1 MALQFPASPTDGQQV
16 TLNGKVWRYNA
27 TTSLWTVPTVSSTQ
41 SVALARTE
49 ITATAGQTV
58 LNVTYNTSYGVD
70 VSVNGLQ
77 LLSTDFT
84 ATNGTSI
91 TMTEALA
98 AGDQVVVL
106 AATGAPGGVDLTAV
120 EGDIIPATNET
131 QDLGSAT
138 NRWRDLYLSGNS
150 IDLGGAVITSSAGAV
165 TLPAGSSVGSTP
177 LGGVQVYADTDALVA
192 SSPANG
198 ALGFVSANNRLY
210 MYTGT
215 GWFNIALINTSP
227 TITQGG
233 LGNYELAQDGTPTVI
248 TLVAEDPEGLP
259 ITWSYSAV
267 SLENHA
273 TIVQNDNVFTITP
286 STDTADAGQFTVT
299 FTASDG
305 VNIATNVNDFRLVFL
320 SNLWKYVDLSV
331 DSSSTGGLGNSTVVD
346 RSTNAY
352 TVTANGS
359 PIQTAFHPYLDNWSV
374 EFDGVHHFSNMTD
387 NLLGSGDFTI
397 EAWVNPSTS
406 SVTTSTRGII
416 SQYPDID
423 ATGNAWIFGMGSSA
437 GASTKIRVYYS
448 TGAEISTTE
457 SLALNAWSHV
467 AWTRQGSTN
476 RLFINGQLDTT
487 FTSSADY
494 STNTFRTEIGTW
506 HSTLTD
512 RHFKGFIS
520 NLRVVNGTAL
530 YTSAFTPSSEK
541 LTVVTNTSILSCHSN
556 QFSFEGSYDPTAWN
570 VVGTP
575 KISAY
580 NPFGQESEYSIDNQL
595 GSLWFGDTDNDT
607 TIQVTDGTVTDFGT
621 DDFTIEFWFYPS
633 GTVATTTYT
642 IVNGFNNP
650 GTSGTAEF
658 YIQTSGQNLRLT
670 WNAYTSFWTT
680 VAYSNTDW
688 KPYQWTH
695 AAFVRNGTSCKI
707 YQNGVEVA
715 SATVASDQSFNNDFS
730 NTRIGGNQ
738 GNTSE
743 FRGYLSDFRITKGT
757 AVYTSSFTPPTNEV
771 GAGSSTVYLPF
782 DNAGVFDKTGNNYV
796 FDTTETAYTKY
807 NTTSTR
813 GLTAGMSAG
822 ISSTSTWTVE
832 FWWRDPNNN
841 SFGLLNIQN
850 ASNQD
855 VLVLDLSVSYGT
867 MFGYR
872 WGLGQPYTGQ
882 GTVGPQPPGGYEF
895 ADGWFHVAIVGTGGN
910 AYLYHNGTQI
920 GSRSLSGANMSSAG
934 GRILI
939 SSNRYVEGLQLLN
952 GLAKY
957 TSNFTVPDREQGLFY
972 QAES

>member
-1 MALQFPASPTDGQQV
+1 MALQFPTSPVDGQQV
-16 TLNGKVWRYNA
+16 TLNGKVWRYDA
-27 TTSLWTVPTVSSTQ
+27 TKGVWSVPTVSSTQ

-131 QDLGSAT
+131 QDLGSAS

-150 IDLGGAVITSSAGAV
+150 IDLGGATITSDGSAIA
-165 TLPAGSSVGSTP
+165 LPAGSSVGSTP

-192 SSPANG
+192 SSPSNG

-215 GWFNIALINTSP
+215 GWFNIALINTNP

-233 LGNYELAQDGTPTVI
+233 LGNYLLAQDGTPTVI

-259 ITWSYSAV
+259 ITWSYNAV

-273 TIVQNDNVFTITP
+273 TIVQADNVFTITP
-286 STDTADAGQFTVT
+286 STDPAEAGDFTVT

-305 VNIATNVNDFRLVFL
+305 VNIATDVNVFSLKFL
-320 SNLWKYVDLSV
+320 SPLWKYADLSV

-352 TVTANGS
+352 TVTANGN
-359 PIQTAFHPYLDNWSV
+359 PIQTAFHPYLDNWSA
-374 EFDGVHHFSNMTD
+374 EFDGSGDCLAVASDTS
-387 NLLGSGDFTI
+387 LAVGTGDFTTEFWFYPTSVLGSQNI
-397 EAWVNPSTS
+397 WDQRDGSNGWVVNFVSGQVGFYSEPSSAYVFQSSALSANTWYHIAVVRS
-406 SVTTSTRGII
+406 GTSVTLYIDGVATNTATNSSNFTEDAATIGARYTRDEQYFSGYISNARLIKGTAVYTSTFA
-416 SQYPDID
+416 PP
-423 ATGNAWIFGMGSSA
+423 T
-437 GASTKIRVYYS
+437 
-448 TGAEISTTE
+448 
-457 SLALNAWSHV
+457 
-467 AWTRQGSTN
+467 
-476 RLFINGQLDTT
+476 
-487 FTSSADY
+487 
-494 STNTFRTEIGTW
+494 
-506 HSTLTD
+506 
-512 RHFKGFIS
+512 
-520 NLRVVNGTAL
+520 
-530 YTSAFTPSSEK
+530 EK
-541 LTVVTNTSILSCHSN
+541 LTAVSGTSLLACKSNRFIDNSTNDHTITVN
-556 QFSFEGSYDPTAWN
+556 GDPR
-570 VVGTP
+570 V
-575 KISAY
+575 SAY

-595 GSLWFGDTDNDT
+595 GSLWFGDTDNDA

-621 DDFTIEFWFYPS
+621 DDFTIDFWFYPS
-633 GTVATTTYT
+633 GTIPTTTYT

-688 KPYQWTH
+688 VPYQWTH

-796 FDTTETAYTKY
+796 SDTTETAYTKY
-807 NTTSTR
+807 NATSTR

-882 GTVGPQPPGGYEF
+882 STVGPQPPGGYLF

-920 GSRSLSGANMSSAG
+920 GSRSLSGSNMSSAG
-934 GRILI
+934 GRIVI
-939 SSNRYVEGLQLLN
+939 NSNRYVEGLQLFN

-957 TSNFTVPDREQGLFY
+957 TANFTVPNKEQGLNY